1 MRAPRGLLGLQLLL
15 LLLRAPQTAGRAK
28 GRPSEGEGDAGR
40 GGGGEP
46 DEERSCADVVGASA
60 PDCVRTELQG
70 LPLDEVRAACDDA
83 MGGFTAESVVKR
95 LADAKCAYQFNLTH
109 TEAGCES
116 AAPLWATSTP
126 SVMCEFFAGDEQREW
141 EDDCAAA
148 SAFKSAAVSAL
159 GSSGCEASAK
169 DSVQEV
175 IDELCEAPVLPGS
188 RCSAL
193 VQLTLP
199 CPQIRHALM
208 LCTALRAMGRGQ
220 WRAVR
225 R

>member
-28 GRPSEGEGDAGR
+28 GRPSDEGAPGTTA
-40 GGGGEP
+40 GGGS

-109 TEAGCES
+109 TEAGCEGAS
-116 AAPLWATSTP
+116 PLWATSTP
-126 SVMCEFFAGDEQREW
+126 AVMCEFFAGDEQREW
-141 EDDCAAA
+141 GDDCAAA

-175 IDELCEAPVLPGS
+175 IDELCEAPVLRGS

-199 CPQIRHALM
+199 CSQIRHALM